1 MTNEEAVKIIKSEC
15 YIADLLN
22 LDRTRMVNTAL
33 DLAIKALEQQPCED
47 CISRQAVDELSKELV
62 HTTRDK
68 ADFLCN
74 FWEGLQKLPSVTPT
88 YDLDDY
94 STKLWKLAYE
104 RGKAE
109 QKWIPVSEK
118 LPKKIDDVLVYDG
131 VDMFVAW
138 YSSEGEWNSTDN
150 NLERDTPIIAWM
162 PLPEPYKVES
172 EE

>member
-47 CISRQAVDELSKELV
+47 CISRERVLELFNKTEN
-62 HTTRDK
+62 R
-68 ADFLCN
+68 
-74 FWEGLQKLPSVTPT
+74 WEFCYMRKQIEKLPSVTPT
-88 YDLDDY
+88 YDLEEY

-109 QKWIPVSEK
+109 
-118 LPKKIDDVLVYDG
+118 
-131 VDMFVAW
+131 
-138 YSSEGEWNSTDN
+138 
-150 NLERDTPIIAWM
+150 
-162 PLPEPYKVES
+162 S
-172 EE
+172 EEEE